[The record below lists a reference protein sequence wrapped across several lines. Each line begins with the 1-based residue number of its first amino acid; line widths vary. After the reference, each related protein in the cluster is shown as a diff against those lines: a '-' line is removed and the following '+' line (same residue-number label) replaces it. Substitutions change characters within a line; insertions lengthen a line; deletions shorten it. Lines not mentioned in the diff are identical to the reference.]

1 MDRIF
6 VLLLAILAYVP
17 SMAQDEGDPMFATT
31 YRHVPKTFRY
41 RVSLNDKAGTSYS
54 LKHPEKF
61 LSEKA
66 LERRKRYR
74 LKSMNTTFPC
84 RLLTLRN
91 SKKWGFTSAT

>member
-17 SMAQDEGDPMFATT
+17 SMAQDDGDPMFATA

-74 LKSMNTTFPC
+74 LKVDEYDLPVSSAYTQK
-84 RLLTLRN
+84 LQ
-91 SKKWGFTSAT
+91 KWGFTSAT